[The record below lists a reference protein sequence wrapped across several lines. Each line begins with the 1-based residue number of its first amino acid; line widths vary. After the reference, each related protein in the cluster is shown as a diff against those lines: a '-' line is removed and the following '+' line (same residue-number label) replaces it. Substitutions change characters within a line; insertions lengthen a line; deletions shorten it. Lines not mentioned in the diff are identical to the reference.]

1 MLSRALPRPRR
12 RPLPPEVDLSGGL
25 HPVLHRVYTARGV
38 RHLGEIS
45 NDLAHLPPPEA
56 MLNCAAAGARL
67 AAAVQRGERILVV
80 GDFDT
85 DGATG
90 AALAVSVLQAM
101 GATVSYRVPDRR
113 VHGYGLSPALV
124 GEIAAGSPD
133 LLVTVDH
140 GIACHEGIAAA
151 RAAGIE
157 VIVTDHHLPGAELPP
172 ASLIVNPR
180 QSGDTFPGKALA
192 GVGVMFYV
200 LAAARRALN
209 EIGWFTPARP
219 APRLADWLDLVALGT
234 VADMVPLDHLNRILV
249 AHGLRRIRAGRC
261 RPGIR
266 ALFDVA
272 GRDIAQCRA
281 AALGW
286 TIAPRLNAAGRLDD
300 MALGIECLLAGDDA
314 AAELAAMLDGI
325 NRDRRELQETMQNEA
340 WKKIE
345 GDLRAH
351 PAAAGDT
358 LPPVICLSDPNWHPG
373 LVGLIAGQLKDRL
386 GRPVIALAPAA
397 PGSDE
402 YRGSARS
409 VPGLHIRDFLVEIAR
424 LAPGVMRR
432 YGGHAMAAGLTLAAG
447 EIARFTWAVAAAA
460 EVIEIPD
467 DILWSD
473 GPLAAGEIDLDLAH
487 ALDAAGP
494 WGQHFEEP
502 LFDNPFLL
510 ARRREVNGGHLQ
522 LWLKYAADGPEYPA
536 IAFGAAGNP
545 VLTTADRA
553 HLAYHVKLDRWHGE
567 ARLKLH
573 VEGAWEAAD
582 SEVAGRS

>member
-1 MLSRALPRPRR
+1 MLTHAPSRPRR
-12 RPLPPEVDLSGGL
+12 RQLSPAIDFGPGT
-25 HPVLHRVYTARGV
+25 HPVLQRVYAARGV
-38 RHLGEIS
+38 HDEREIA
-45 NDLAHLPPPEA
+45 NDLVHLPPPA
-56 MLNCAAAGARL
+56 ALLNCTAAGDRL
-67 AAAVQRGERILVV
+67 AAAVQRGERLLVV

-90 AALAVSVLQAM
+90 AALAVSVLRAM
-101 GATVSYRVPDRR
+101 GAAVTYRVPDRQR
-113 VHGYGLSPALV
+113 HGYGLSPALI
-124 GEIAAGSPD
+124 GEIVPAKPD
-133 LLVTVDH
+133 VLITVDH
-140 GIACHEGIAAA
+140 GIACHDGIAAA

-157 VIVTDHHLPGAELPP
+157 VIVTDHHLPGTELPP

-180 QSGDTFPGKALA
+180 QSGDKFPGKALA

-200 LAAARRALN
+200 LAATRRALD
-209 EIGWFTPARP
+209 ERGWFNASRP

-234 VADMVPLDHLNRILV
+234 VADMVPFDHLNRILV

-286 TIAPRLNAAGRLDD
+286 SIAPRLNAAGRLDD
-300 MALGIECLLAGDDA
+300 MALGVECLLAAEGA
-314 AAELAAMLDGI
+314 ADELAVVLDGI
-325 NRDRRELQETMQNEA
+325 NRDRRERQAAMQDEA

-345 GDLRAH
+345 ADIEARS
-351 PAAAGDT
+351 AAAESG
-358 LPPVICLSDPNWHPG
+358 LPPVICVNDPGWHPG
-373 LVGLIAGQLKDRL
+373 LIGLIAGRLKDRL

-397 PGSDE
+397 PGSGE

-409 VPGLHIRDFLVEIAR
+409 VPGLHIRDFLVEVAR
-424 LAPGVMRR
+424 LAPGVMSR

-447 EIARFTWAVAAAA
+447 DLERFIQAIAAAA
-460 EVIEIPD
+460 QGTEIPA

-473 GPLAAGEIDLDLAH
+473 GPLTAGEIDLDLAH

-502 LFDNPFLL
+502 LFDNPFSIS
-510 ARRREVNGGHLQ
+510 RRRAVNGGHLQ
-522 LWLKYAADGPEYPA
+522 LWLQHNPGGPEYPA
-536 IAFGAAGNP
+536 IAFGAAGDP
-545 VLTTADRA
+545 ILAAAERA
-553 HLAYHVKLDRWHGE
+553 HLAYHVKLDRWQGE

-573 VEGAWEAAD
+573 IEGVWEAA
-582 SEVAGRS
+582 SL